1 MSDWTQILQYSFQS
15 IWVEFIS
22 VLPTIVVALL
32 VFIVGWI
39 LGSALK
45 RVVMGVFQALKIDSA
60 LDAAGV
66 DVITEKTGYRL
77 NSGAFIGTLAKWFVM
92 IVFFVASLNIL
103 GLEQA
108 TNFFNDVVLGYI
120 PQVIV
125 AVIILFGGLIVGN
138 FVEKLVMAGGRATSF
153 ASTHFLAKFAHY
165 AIVAFT
171 VLAALNQLQIAEEL
185 VQMLFAGLVFGLS
198 LAFGLAFG
206 LGGREE
212 AAHYLRKI
220 SGRNHN

>member
-1 MSDWTQILQYSFQS
+1 MSDWTQILEYSFQS
-15 IWVEFIS
+15 IWVEFIT
-22 VLPTIVVALL
+22 VLPKIIVALL

-45 RVVMGVFQALKIDSA
+45 RVIEGVFSALKVDHA
-60 LDAAGV
+60 LDTAGV
-66 DVITEKTGYRL
+66 DVITKKTGYKL
-77 NSGAFIGTLAKWFVM
+77 NSGAFVGTLTKWFVM

-103 GLEQA
+103 GLDQA
-108 TNFFNDVVLGYI
+108 TTFFNEVVLSYI

-125 AVIILFGGLIVGN
+125 AVIILFGGLIVGS

-165 AIVAFT
+165 AIVTFT
-171 VLAALNQLQIAEEL
+171 VLAALNQLRIAEEL

-212 AAHYLRKI
+212 AAHHLRKL
-220 SGRNHN
+220 SGRHHQ

>member
-1 MSDWTQILQYSFQS
+1 MSNWTQILQYSFQS

-45 RVVMGVFQALKIDSA
+45 KVVEGVFKTLKVDSA

-66 DVITEKTGYRL
+66 DMITDRTGYKL
-77 NSGAFIGTLAKWFVM
+77 NSGAFVGSLVKWFVM
-92 IVFFVASLNIL
+92 IVFFVAALNIL
-103 GLEQA
+103 GLDQA
-108 TNFFNDVVLGYI
+108 TRFFNEVVLSYI

-125 AVIILFGGLIVGN
+125 AVIILFGGLIVGS
-138 FVEKLVMAGGRATSF
+138 FVEKLVVAGGRATSF
-153 ASTHFLAKFAHY
+153 ASTRFLAKFANY
-165 AIVAFT
+165 AIVTFT
-171 VLAALNQLQIAEEL
+171 ILAALNQLRIAEEL

-212 AAHYLRKI
+212 AAHYLRKV
-220 SGRNHN
+220 SGRHHQ